1 MMKFALALM
10 ALLLVAAPALAETLT
25 DAQVVQLSRAGLGAE
40 AIVAKIRASP
50 TRFDVS
56 TEAMVALKRDGV
68 PDAVIAAMVAS
79 AADDGAPGGAV
90 GPSDSADPAAPHAP
104 GIYLLQPGPAP
115 RMQRLDPTLAD
126 DTRNSSIF
134 GWFFSYG
141 VVPLKVTTILNG
153 PSARFRADGPRPTFY
168 FYFNPPGSGLYR
180 NGIGPMRLDGPS
192 PSPSEFALIRFQVVG
207 GMRQALTQEIGGLG
221 NPRHGDAARSQV
233 AFNATEVA
241 PGLFEVTPDA
251 DLPPGEYAFAVTPA
265 TDGDDGAET
274 RYFDF
279 SAEGG

>member
-1 MMKFALALM
+1 MLKFALALV
-10 ALLLVAAPALAETLT
+10 ALLLVAAPAVAETLT
-25 DAQVVQLSRAGLGAE
+25 DAQVVQLSRAGLSAD
-40 AIVAKIRASP
+40 AIVAKIRVSP
-50 TRFDVS
+50 TRFDIS

-79 AADDGAPGGAV
+79 AADGGAR
-90 GPSDSADPAAPHAP
+90 GWAEGQGAFADPAAPHAP
-104 GIYLLQPGPAP
+104 GVYLLQPGPSP

-126 DTRNSSIF
+126 DTRTTSIF

-153 PSARFRADGPRPTFY
+153 PSARFRADTPRPTFY
-168 FYFNPPGSGLYR
+168 FYFNQPGSGLYR
-180 NGIGPMRLDGPS
+180 NGIGTMRLDGS
-192 PSPSEFALIRFQVVG
+192 APSPSEFALIRFQVVVG
-207 GMRQALTQEIGGLG
+207 VRQALTQEIGGLG
-221 NPRHGDAARSQV
+221 NPRRGDAARSQV
-233 AFNATEVA
+233 AFNATEIA

-279 SAEGG
+279 STVGE